1 MKSVFAPA
9 KLRQEIAEIEF
20 RYFRKR
26 ASEEIPAICRS
37 IERFD
42 ALQREFSFWI
52 DKSNGED
59 HLQLNF
65 GKRKMGVN
73 DLDEKPAIEKGPSLV
88 YTLGRTGGVVS
99 TVLFPAS
106 STLGSVQEDHIFLR
120 IGSYSAQELL
130 SRLRSDI
137 KDLVSY
143 TFVSSLET
151 EPSIRDR
158 IRFWWLRSTHP
169 QSKEKKFI
177 RPLSPTL
184 LLTSASRFTM
194 TSLVV
199 ALLRPLAL
207 VLAYVLLVY
216 LGFASL
222 AQHLH

>member
-1 MKSVFAPA
+1 MTSVFAAA
-9 KLRQEIAEIEF
+9 KLRQGIGEIEF

-37 IERFD
+37 IKRFD

-65 GKRKMGVN
+65 GKRKIGVN

-88 YTLGRTGGVVS
+88 YSLSRTGGVVS
-99 TVLFPAS
+99 TALFPAS
-106 STLGSVQEDHIFLR
+106 STLGGVAEDHIFLR
-120 IGSYSAQELL
+120 IGSYSAHQLL

-143 TFVSSLET
+143 TFISSLET
-151 EPSIRDR
+151 ESSVHDK
-158 IRFWWLRSTHP
+158 IRFWWLRNTHP
-169 QSKEKKFI
+169 HSKDKKFV
-177 RPLSPTL
+177 RPLSPGM

-194 TSLVV
+194 TSLVI

-207 VLAYVLLVY
+207 VLAYLLLVY